1 MRSAF
6 LCMIAA
12 LGCGG
17 SSRPGEVRAFVVN
30 GAVEVS
36 WGQAPLVG
44 TYRVQLVDL
53 DSATPRSEPVTVR
66 GNHVTVPGTAS
77 GVWVDAVPGG
87 RVTGVVSGGAQG
99 GTGDRWQFFAPWDF
113 RDGALTIRYPALSG
127 DERLGV
133 LLVNAGGPDDAQ
145 ASVMVDG
152 VVATAQPDG
161 APAQLAPSASAALQ
175 MPRSLPASSA
185 LHDVVRAQEGV
196 LAAEAPA
203 PAETAFEADHRSFC
217 VVPGLDFSRHLR
229 KPATLAASSADADVY
244 VDDEDLGHYAP
255 GALQAFAATLEE
267 RVLPAVTGVFG
278 APSDVDR
285 NGKLL
290 VLISHELGAHLDGGW
305 LIGYFGNA
313 DMVRARDDSAAC
325 AGTGSNH
332 GEMVYLN
339 DVDNGAANGY
349 PAAELLAT
357 TYPATVAHELQH
369 LLNFAHRCVEH
380 ACEGP
385 EETWI
390 NEALSK
396 VAEDVAGFG
405 WNASGGRAE
414 GAAYLGRDQG
424 AVRGYDGRSLT
435 RWEGDPIGN
444 YQGAHS
450 FLRYFADQLGPGV
463 AGRVAM
469 GSGGVAGLEAALG
482 RPLPRAMAE
491 WATALLL
498 SNEPSAP
505 YSFSGTPWSPLH
517 ARLRHLDTRDPGPLS
532 LRADGIA
539 AVTSGAGQG
548 GPVTVTVK
556 SGAAQPPYVV
566 VVRASAALPPR

>member
-1 MRSAF
+1 MRSA
-6 LCMIAA
+6 LVCVIAA

-17 SSRPGEVRAFVVN
+17 SSLPRDLHASAVD

-36 WGQAPLVG
+36 WGHAPLVG

-53 DSATPRSEPVTVR
+53 DSGAPRSAPVIVH
-66 GNHVTVPGTAS
+66 GNHVTVPGNAS

-87 RVTGVVSGGAQG
+87 RATGVVTSGAQG
-99 GTGDRWQFFAPWDF
+99 GTGEGWQFFAPWDF
-113 RDGALTIRYPALSG
+113 RGGALTVRYPALAP

-145 ASVMVDG
+145 ASVSVDG
-152 VVATAQPDG
+152 V
-161 APAQLAPSASAALQ
+161 APSAQLASTSSAALQ
-175 MPRSLPASSA
+175 LARSLPPSSA
-185 LHDVVRAQEGV
+185 LHDTVRAQELGLSREV
-196 LAAEAPA
+196 PAAAET
-203 PAETAFEADHRSFC
+203 TADADHRSFC

-229 KPATLAASSADADVY
+229 KPATLAASSADVDLY
-244 VDDEDLGHYAP
+244 VDDDDAGHYAP
-255 GALQAFAATLEE
+255 GALQGLAATLEE

-278 APSDVDR
+278 APTDVDG

-290 VLISHELGAHLDGGW
+290 VLISHELGEHLNGGW

-313 DMVRARDDSAAC
+313 DLVRARDDSASC
-325 AGTGSNH
+325 SGTGSNH
-332 GEMVYLN
+332 GEIVYLN

-349 PAAELLAT
+349 SAAELLGT

-369 LLNFAHRCVEH
+369 LLNFGHRCVER

-405 WNASGGRAE
+405 WNASSGRAE
-414 GAAYLGRDQG
+414 GAAYLGRDEG
-424 AVRGYDGRSLT
+424 SVRGYDGRSLT

-450 FLRYFADQLGPGV
+450 FLRYFADQLGPAV
-463 AGRVAM
+463 AGRVAT
-469 GSGGVAGLEAALG
+469 GPGGVAGIEAALG

-517 ARLRHLDTRDPGPLS
+517 ARLRHLDTRDPGPVS
-532 LRADGIA
+532 LRTDGIA
-539 AVTSGAGQG
+539 AVTSGVGQG
-548 GPVTVTVK
+548 GPVTVTVR
-556 SGAAQPPYVV
+556 STAAQPPYVV
-566 VVRASAALPPR
+566 VVRASASLPPR

>member
-1 MRSAF
+1 MRASA
-6 LCMIAA
+6 
-12 LGCGG
+12 
-17 SSRPGEVRAFVVN
+17 VN

-36 WGQAPLVG
+36 WSQAPLVG

-99 GTGDRWQFFAPWDF
+99 GTGDGWQFFAPWDF
-113 RDGALTIRYPALSG
+113 RDGALTVRYPALSG

-145 ASVMVDG
+145 ASVTVDG
-152 VVATAQPDG
+152 VAATAAQSDG
-161 APAQLAPSASAALQ
+161 ATAAQSDGATAAQSDGATSVSSAALQ
-175 MPRSLPASSA
+175 VPRSSPLSSA
-185 LHDVVRAQEGV
+185 LHDAVRAQEGG
-196 LAAEAPA
+196 LAAEVPA
-203 PAETAFEADHRSFC
+203 PAEAAPDADHRSFC

-244 VDDEDLGHYAP
+244 VDDEDLAHYAP
-255 GALQAFAATLEE
+255 GALQAFAATLQE

-278 APSDVDR
+278 APTDVDR

-290 VLISHELGAHLDGGW
+290 VLISHELGAHLNGGW

-325 AGTGSNH
+325 SGTGSNH

-349 PAAELLAT
+349 PAAALLST

-385 EETWI
+385 EVTWI

-405 WNASGGRAE
+405 WNASDGRAE
-414 GAAYLGRDQG
+414 GAAYLGRDEG
-424 AVRGYDGRSLT
+424 TVRGYDGRSLT

-450 FLRYFADQLGPGV
+450 FLRYFADQLGPAV

-469 GSGGVAGLEAALG
+469 GPGDVAGLEAALG

-556 SGAAQPPYVV
+556 SAAARPPYVV
-566 VVRASAALPPR
+566 VVRASATLPAR

>member
-1 MRSAF
+1 MRIAL
-6 LCMIAA
+6 LCTIAA

-17 SSRPGEVRAFVVN
+17 TSRPRDVRASAVN
-30 GAVEVS
+30 GAVEVT
-36 WGQAPLVG
+36 WAPAVLVG
-44 TYRVQLVDL
+44 TYRVQLADL
-53 DSATPRSEPVTVR
+53 DSGTPRSEAVTVH
-66 GNHVTVPGTAS
+66 GNHATLQGTAS

-87 RVTGVVSGGAQG
+87 RATGVVSGGGQG
-99 GTGDRWQFFAPWDF
+99 GTGGGWQFFAPWDF
-113 RDGALTIRYPALSG
+113 RDGALTVRYPALG
-127 DERLGV
+127 ADERLGV
-133 LLVNAGGPDDAQ
+133 LLVNAGGPDEAQ
-145 ASVMVDG
+145 AAVSVDG
-152 VVATAQPDG
+152 AAPPAQV
-161 APAQLAPSASAALQ
+161 APASGAALQ
-175 MPRSLPASSA
+175 LSRGQPASPG
-185 LHDVVRAQEGV
+185 LHEAVRAQELELAGV
-196 LAAEAPA
+196 APAAAEIVAG
-203 PAETAFEADHRSFC
+203 ADHRAFC

-229 KPATLAASSADADVY
+229 KPATRAASSADVDLY
-244 VDDEDLGHYAP
+244 VDDEDLAHYAP
-255 GALQAFAATLEE
+255 GDLQQLAATLEE

-278 APSDVDR
+278 APSDVDG

-290 VLISHELGAHLDGGW
+290 VLLSHELGAHLNGGW

-313 DMVRARDDSAAC
+313 DLVRARDDSAAC
-325 AGTGSNH
+325 SGTGSNH
-332 GEMVYLN
+332 AEIVYLN
-339 DVDNGAANGY
+339 DVDNGVANGY
-349 PAAELLAT
+349 TAQDLLAT
-357 TYPATVAHELQH
+357 TWPATVAHELQH

-380 ACEGP
+380 ACDGP

-414 GAAYLGRDQG
+414 GAAYLGRDEG

-435 RWEGDPIGN
+435 KWEGDPIGN

-450 FLRYFADQLGPGV
+450 FLRFFADQLGPAV
-463 AGRVAM
+463 AGQVAA
-469 GSGGVAGLEAALG
+469 GPGGVAGLEAALG

-517 ARLRHLDTRDPGPLS
+517 ARLRHLDTRDPGPVT

-539 AVTSGAGQG
+539 AVTSGTGQG

-566 VVRASAALPPR
+566 VVRASSALPPR

>member
-1 MRSAF
+1 MRIA
-6 LCMIAA
+6 LCCVIAA

-17 SSRPGEVRAFVVN
+17 SSPPRDVRAFVAN

-53 DSATPRSEPVTVR
+53 DSGTPRSAPVTVR
-66 GNHVTVPGTAS
+66 GNHATVAGNAS

-87 RVTGVVSGGAQG
+87 RATGVVTGGAQG
-99 GTGDRWQFFAPWDF
+99 GSGDGWQFFAPWDF
-113 RDGALTIRYPALSG
+113 RGGALTVRYPALAAG
-127 DERLGV
+127 ERLGV
-133 LLVNAGGPDDAQ
+133 LLVNAGGPDAAQ
-145 ASVMVDG
+145 ASVAVDG
-152 VVATAQPDG
+152 VVATAAQPEG
-161 APAQLAPSASAALQ
+161 APATSAALQ
-175 MPRSLPASSA
+175 LARPLPPSSA
-185 LHDVVRAQEGV
+185 LHDSVRAREVGLSREV
-196 LAAEAPA
+196 PAAAET
-203 PAETAFEADHRSFC
+203 TADADHRSFC

-229 KPATLAASSADADVY
+229 KPATLVAASATVDLY
-244 VDDEDLGHYAP
+244 VDDDDVGHYAP
-255 GALQAFAATLEE
+255 GALQALAATLEE
-267 RVLPAVTGVFG
+267 RVLPPVTGVFG
-278 APSDVDR
+278 APTDVDG

-290 VLISHELGAHLDGGW
+290 VLISHELGDHLNGGW

-313 DMVRARDDSAAC
+313 DMVHARDDSAAC
-325 AGTGSNH
+325 SGTGSNH
-332 GEMVYLN
+332 AEIVYLN
-339 DVDNGAANGY
+339 DADNGAANGY
-349 PAAELLAT
+349 SAAELLAT
-357 TYPATVAHELQH
+357 TYPATVAHEMQH
-369 LLNFAHRCVEH
+369 LLNFGHRCVEH

-414 GAAYLGRDQG
+414 GAAYLGRDEG
-424 AVRGYDGRSLT
+424 SVRGYDGRSLT
-435 RWEGDPIGN
+435 KWEGDPIGN

-450 FLRYFADQLGPGV
+450 FLRYFADQLGPAV
-463 AGRVAM
+463 AGRVAV
-469 GSGGVAGLEAALG
+469 GPGGTAGLEAALG

-505 YSFSGTPWSPLH
+505 YSFSGEPWSPLH

-539 AVTSGAGQG
+539 AVTSGVGQG
-548 GPVTVTVK
+548 GAVTVTVK
-556 SGAAQPPYVV
+556 SGATQPPYVV
-566 VVRASAALPPR
+566 VVRASATLPPR